1 MTILRDVL
9 KELWSMFVADARL
22 TLALLALLALVA
34 LVGAVAHLSG
44 TATTFAPILLVVGV
58 VTILIG
64 AVVLAARRR

>member
-22 TLALLALLALVA
+22 TLALLALVA